1 MVRRRAGRLLFT
13 VSLALFGCSFP
24 LLSQGDGT
32 LDPAFGTGGKIALD
46 PLLYADVTATV
57 VAPDGHLVVVGNR
70 IDEASEAT
78 GYWAVLDD
86 AGMGTPCVADSPEG
100 GAYFSPRA
108 AGFDPTG
115 RLVVAGDADVDTVGN
130 QGFALRYLY
139 PACVLDTG
147 FNINGIFRTNITGG
161 IGVVLSAIGFGPG
174 SRVILAGTYYEFAL
188 GGRPLVVA
196 LSGGGLFDFSF
207 GNFGTVD
214 LDLGGIGA
222 STSSV
227 AVQADGRVVLGG
239 QIEPGDSTNQ
249 FFLVRLDVAG
259 ALDDTFGGDG
269 LVQISVPINM
279 DERLNDLVID
289 PVSGDILAAGG
300 SGGSL
305 LYPTKLKVVR
315 LRANGALNDDFDDD
329 GIWTAQAPDGGTATA
344 IALQSDGKILVGG
357 TKDHPTTSGR
367 DFVVHRLESDGAAD
381 PSFGNLGITEVS
393 FDLDPLADDFL
404 LASTLH
410 AGKLVAAGY
419 ARDPAHP
426 LAGRAVVARLWSA
439 LIFSDGFE
447 RTTAAAWSS
456 TVP

>member
-1 MVRRRAGRLLFT
+1 MVQRRSKYGLLT
-13 VSLALFGCSFP
+13 ALLALLGWSST
-24 LLSQGDGT
+24 LLAQGDGT

-57 VAPDGHLVVVGNR
+57 VAPDGRLVVVGNR
-70 IDEASEAT
+70 IDDAGEAT
-78 GYWAVLDD
+78 GFWAVLDD

-100 GAYFSPRA
+100 AAYFSPRA

-147 FNINGIFRTNITGG
+147 FNLNGIFRTDITGG
-161 IGVVLSAIGFGPG
+161 LGLLFEAVAFGPG
-174 SRVILAGTYYEFAL
+174 SRVILAGTFYESAL
-188 GGRPLVVA
+188 GGRPLLVA
-196 LSGGGLFDFSF
+196 LSGGGLLDFNF
-207 GNFGTVD
+207 GNFGIVD

-222 STSSV
+222 SASSV

-249 FFLVRLDVAG
+249 FFVVRLDVAG
-259 ALDDTFGGDG
+259 ELDDTFGGDG
-269 LVQISVPINM
+269 LVQISVPIDV
-279 DERLNDLVID
+279 DESLNDLAID

-300 SGGSL
+300 SGDSIS
-305 LYPTKLKVVR
+305 YPTKLKVVR

-367 DFVVHRLESDGAAD
+367 DFVVHRLEPDGDAD
-381 PSFGNLGITEVS
+381 TSFGNLGITEVS
-393 FDLDPLADDFL
+393 FDLDPSDDDFL
-404 LASTLH
+404 LASTLQ

-419 ARDPAHP
+419 ARDPATP
-426 LAGRAVVARLWSA
+426 NSSRAVVARLWSD

-447 RTTAAAWSS
+447 RATAAAWSA